1 MMSKQ
6 YFGSKMNESRV
17 FEQTY
22 FFLETPLP
30 VGAEVT
36 LISDFIGI
44 HNDKMAGFY
53 RSGYTDNDGNKK

>member
-30 VGAEVT
+30 V
-36 LISDFIGI
+36 
-44 HNDKMAGFY
+44 
-53 RSGYTDNDGNKK
+53 NKSCLVRLARMLPPLYHAVR